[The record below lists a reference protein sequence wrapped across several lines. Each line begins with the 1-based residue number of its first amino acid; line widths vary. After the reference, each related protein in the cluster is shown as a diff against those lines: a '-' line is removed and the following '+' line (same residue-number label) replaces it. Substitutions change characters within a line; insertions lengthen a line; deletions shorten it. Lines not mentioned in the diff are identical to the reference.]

1 MKSQSFI
8 AICLFFFA
16 FSTIISWYFFGETNV
31 RYLFGNKATKFYAL
45 FVIAFVMVGSVL
57 KVDLVWNLSDIFNG
71 LMVIPNI
78 IGIIALSNIVANLGK
93 EY

>member
-1 MKSQSFI
+1 M
-8 AICLFFFA
+8 
-16 FSTIISWYFFGETNV
+16 
-31 RYLFGNKATKFYAL
+31 FGNKATKFYAL

-93 EY
+93 EYDDITKVRKMNEKILKQQKIK